1 MSELEAYQAKQRFL
15 KAAEDKIRRRL
26 SEMEKRLLTKI
37 FENVIDSFEMK
48 DGVVPRNAAN
58 TALLDKLG
66 QVFQDF
72 MRTDMV
78 KTVEI
83 FASDLLTTKD
93 LNLAYFRLIDGVQA
107 AALKRASEAGD
118 RYLRNTFGI
127 KTDGSLKA
135 SGFLQ
140 EVIEDNTV
148 RQKVRQAI
156 SRSIDEGGRMALI
169 RSRVREVVTGKDGKA
184 GELSKKWERDVLDT
198 LQEGSA
204 ATEQAIAVEVGLLG
218 AIWQGGLIKNTRK
231 FCCQLD
237 GKAWTREELD
247 TLGQRDW
254 SGKKPG
260 SIFINRGGYGC
271 RHGLRWIGTAR
282 ILRMRPDLELKD
294 GKLVSTTGA
303 MQPFNS
309 GCEKR
314 A

>member
-1 MSELEAYQAKQRFL
+1 MSELEAYQAKQKFL

-26 SEMEKRLLTKI
+26 SAMEKRLLTKI
-37 FENVIDSFEMK
+37 FENVIDSFEVK
-48 DGVVPRNAAN
+48 DGVVPRNSAN

-66 QVFQDF
+66 QVFQEF

-93 LNLAYFRLIDGVQA
+93 LNLAYFRLIDGVQG

-127 KTDGSLKA
+127 KTDGGLKA
-135 SGFLQ
+135 GGELQ
-140 EVIEDNTV
+140 LLIEDKTL
-148 RQKVRQAI
+148 QMTVRQAI
-156 SRSIDEGGRMALI
+156 SRALDQGGRMKMI
-169 RSRVREVVTGKDGKA
+169 RDLVREVVIGTEKKRSVL
-184 GELSKKWERDVLDT
+184 GEKWEREVFDR
-198 LQEGSA
+198 LQEGSS
-204 ATEQAIAVEVGLLG
+204 ATEQAIAIEVGLLG

-231 FCCQLD
+231 FCCQMD

-247 TLGQRDW
+247 TLGKRDW

-271 RHGLRWIGTAR
+271 RHGLRWIGTSR
-282 ILRMRPDLELKD
+282 MLRMRPDLELKD
-294 GKLVSTTGA
+294 AKLVSSTGA
-303 MQPFNS
+303 MQPFNA
-309 GCEKR
+309 GCDKR
-314 A
+314 Q